1 MAEYNVGALLVYD
14 QDRLI
19 GIVSERDY
27 ARKIVLQGRTS
38 RETKVSEIMSS
49 PIITTKDTET
59 VRRCLERMT
68 MHRVRHMPVLRD
80 GEIVGMVSMG
90 DLVNALIKEQDLL
103 IQKLEQHI
111 REHNRIY

>member
-1 MAEYNVGALLVYD
+1 
-14 QDRLI
+14 
-19 GIVSERDY
+19 
-27 ARKIVLQGRTS
+27 
-38 RETKVSEIMSS
+38 
-49 PIITTKDTET
+49 
-59 VRRCLERMT
+59 MT